1 MKIPAIV
8 KRDNKE
14 YSFIQKCNDNV
25 FLYIDKETDTR
36 KCFSKYDLGMIDNKR
51 IDKFLNIKTDNKQ
64 VKVYDRLTEE
74 EEIYENIYEVSRQL
88 NYTAGTIL
96 NRINVKK
103 WLNKR
108 YFIEYVE
115 EEV

>member
-14 YSFIQKCNDNV
+14 YSFMRKCNNNV
-25 FLYIDKETDTR
+25 FLYEDKER
-36 KCFSKYDLGMIDNKR
+36 GFKRCFSKYDLGIVNNKE
-51 IDKFLNIKTDNKQ
+51 IDKFLNIKIDKKQ

-74 EEIYENIYEVSRQL
+74 EKIYENIYEVSKQL
-88 NYTAGTIL
+88 NYTAGTVL
-96 NRINVKK
+96 NRINTKK
-103 WLNKR
+103 WLSKR

-115 EEV
+115 G

>member
-36 KCFSKYDLGMIDNKR
+36 KCFNKYDLGMIDNKR
-51 IDKFLNIKTDNKQ
+51 IDKFLNIKTYKKQ
-64 VKVYDRLTEE
+64 VKVYDRVTEE
-74 EEIYENIYEVSRQL
+74 EKIYKNVYEVSL
-88 NYTAGTIL
+88 HLKYAFNTIC
-96 NRINVKK
+96 NCISSKR

-115 EEV
+115 EV